1 MYADP
6 LLEKVFYNLIDNAKR
21 YGVTITEIRFSGSE
35 GTDGYTIFC
44 EDDGV
49 GIPAEFKTKIFN
61 REYFKHTGFGLNLS
75 REILEITGITITETA
90 EPGRGARFEI
100 LVPEGK
106 YRRGK

>member
-1 MYADP
+1 MT
-6 LLEKVFYNLIDNAKR
+6 
-21 YGVTITEIRFSGSE
+21 GVTVRCCTDNGRLVITF
-35 GTDGYTIFC
+35 

-75 REILEITGITITETA
+75 REILEITGITITETG
-90 EPGRGARFEI
+90 EPGKGARFEI
-100 LVPEGK
+100 RVPEGK